1 MSEAQMNAIVS
12 EHFSEF
18 VQIFS
23 RSDLELQY
31 VVHLLTHFHSAVF
44 KSDGMHH
51 KTWNLCVKYL
61 HRYHN

>member
-51 KTWNLCVKYL
+51 KT
-61 HRYHN
+61 